1 MTDLKQAS
9 ILRHVYVC
17 PVVNIFGAKKG
28 IMYYNWNQ
36 DDQIYE
42 GKVLPE
48 PDSFAVILEQLGSLI
63 SNEGEY
69 FSHQT
74 ALFLLGLAPEPPST
88 LTIVSDHRR
97 RNRSI
102 NGFELVFVYHG
113 KTTSSYV
120 QTILFRGCRLQ
131 VSTIE
136 KTLVDLTKDTVYAP
150 PTSEMGSL
158 FCRVSYNTKLLL
170 NIARQTSD
178 SVIKRVS
185 LYLAWSGR
193 AAYHELPFKIFK
205 RTPIKLDPREA
216 DKLTW
221 NGLFFTRFPLA
232 LLQQPPDSPP
242 QDVENTTR
250 LWMELRSLPE
260 LCEKQLQANMIFI
273 RETPEPRINAI
284 IENYF
289 IEIFRNLDA
298 EKLHWLL
305 ANTLNARED
314 LEVPPLVPRL
324 LLSFIA
330 NRTDVLS
337 LRSDEISDWVSQN
350 LTAADIELAAAAIYF
365 GTLIGLEEEIV
376 ERFTQLS
383 SRFFYAGKFSLINFF
398 AENFLNRN
406 LTFSHNVYL
415 DISKTFSAQE
425 RYDDALQLLEEAKS
439 RYEEQPGSQL
449 GHLFY
454 ASALVLKRLGR
465 VDEAMTELF
474 LARESFIIDND
485 NESLARA
492 ENALG
497 NIYFSRG
504 RPQSARAHYLAGLHR
519 ARQSGNENLLAS
531 FLTNIGLV
539 EYDLGNFNKARAQLS
554 RAYGINR
561 QQENLWNASV
571 TGMGLGKIFLKMGQ
585 FFKAI
590 KIFREVLT
598 IREKKQNL
606 SGMYEIFSLL
616 AWICEILGKQ
626 AAAETYWHQ
635 AAAILTA
642 TSLEARACY
651 VGESLQAMNHVFNMR
666 LTEAE
671 SHYKQMICRA
681 VSKNASPV
689 QIGDCHFGLA
699 ASQLFQ
705 GKINEGF
712 ESLKTSQQYLN
723 GGHSRAQRLQIDLL
737 AALYFPERF
746 PEIKLEE
753 LIRHHIDSGSFD
765 PFWGHIAAPLQK
777 CGTAACIEYLQYH
790 ISKTPPS
797 TLKQMIA
804 RIGGLRDILE
814 KLQTENSRAGEFFT
828 LMTSNETATLHHDEY
843 VSWQKNYPGDHL
855 IFDAPAGLLIYGASQ
870 LRIKIGS
877 IPHNLLLQLF
887 IAQPHAVEVE
897 ALYRSAWGSIFDP
910 EYDQGAFKT
919 TVQRVKQLLKS
930 ICPSAR
936 IVRRKSRQSIRAVK
950 MSIAVPWILIFK

>member
-1 MTDLKQAS
+1 M
-9 ILRHVYVC
+9 
-17 PVVNIFGAKKG
+17 
-28 IMYYNWNQ
+28 
-36 DDQIYE
+36 
-42 GKVLPE
+42 PE
-48 PDSFAVILEQLGSLI
+48 PDSLAVTLEQLGSLI

-74 ALFLLGLAPEPPST
+74 ALFLLGLAPEPPTT

-97 RNRSI
+97 RNRTI
-102 NGFELVFVYHG
+102 NGFELIFVYHG
-113 KTTSSYV
+113 KTASSYT
-120 QTILFRGCRLQ
+120 QTILFRGNRLQ
-131 VSTIE
+131 VSTVE

-158 FCRVSYNTKLLL
+158 FCRISYNTKLLL
-170 NIARQTSD
+170 SIARQTSD

-205 RTPIKLDPREA
+205 RTPIKLDPRET

-221 NGLFFTRFPLA
+221 NGLFFTRFPLS

-242 QDVENTTR
+242 PDVENTTR

-260 LCEKQLQANMIFI
+260 LCDKQLQANMVFI

-289 IEIFRNLDA
+289 IEIFRNLDGD
-298 EKLHWLL
+298 KLNWLL
-305 ANTLNARED
+305 ANTLSARED

-324 LLSFIA
+324 LLGFIA
-330 NRTDVLS
+330 NRIDVLN
-337 LRSDEISDWVSQN
+337 LRADEISEWVDRN
-350 LTAADIELAAAAIYF
+350 LASNDLELAGAAIYF
-365 GTLIGLEEEIV
+365 GTLIGLEDEIV

-383 SRFFYAGKFSLINFF
+383 SRFFYAGKFNLINFF
-398 AENFLNRN
+398 AESFLNRD
-406 LTFSHNVYL
+406 LTFAHNVYL
-415 DISKTFSAQE
+415 DVSKTFTAQE
-425 RYDDALQLLEEAKS
+425 RYDDALQLLEEAKT
-439 RYEEQPGSQL
+439 RYEDQPGSLL

-474 LARESFIIDND
+474 LARESFIIEND

-504 RPQSARAHYLAGLHR
+504 RPQSARAHYLAGLYR
-519 ARQSGNENLLAS
+519 ARQAGNENLLAS

-539 EYDLGNFNKARAQLS
+539 EYDLGNFSKARAQLS
-554 RAYGINR
+554 RAYNMNR
-561 QQENLWNASV
+561 QQDNLWNASV

-590 KIFREVLT
+590 KIFREVLA

-616 AWICEILGKQ
+616 AWICELLGKQ

-635 AAAILTA
+635 ASSILASTN
-642 TSLEARACY
+642 LEARACY
-651 VGESLQAMNHVFNMR
+651 VGESLQAMSHIFNMR
-666 LTEAE
+666 LPEAE
-671 SHYKQMICRA
+671 KHYQQMIFRA

-699 ASQLFQ
+699 AAQLFQ
-705 GKINEGF
+705 RNYNTGL
-712 ESLKTSQQYLN
+712 ESLRISRQYL
-723 GGHSRAQRLQIDLL
+723 GSGHSRAQRLQIDLL
-737 AALYFPERF
+737 AALHLPEKFPE
-746 PEIKLEE
+746 LDLTD
-753 LIRHHIDSGSFD
+753 LIQQFIESGSFD
-765 PFWGHIAAPLQK
+765 PFWGHIAAKLQN
-777 CGTAACIEYLQYH
+777 CGKPAGLEYLQYH
-790 ISKTPPS
+790 ICKTPPS
-797 TLKQMIA
+797 MLKQLVM
-804 RIGGLRDILE
+804 RMPGLSDIIE

-828 LMTSNETATLHHDEY
+828 LMTSNETAALHHDEY
-843 VSWQKNYPGDHL
+843 VNWQKNYPASHL
-855 IFDAPAGLLIYGASQ
+855 IFDAPAGLLIHGESR
-870 LRIKIGS
+870 LRIKVGS

-950 MSIAVPWILIFK
+950 ISIAVPWILIFK

>member
-1 MTDLKQAS
+1 L
-9 ILRHVYVC
+9 
-17 PVVNIFGAKKG
+17 N
-28 IMYYNWNQ
+28 
-36 DDQIYE
+36 E
-42 GKVLPE
+42 GKALPE
-48 PDSFAVILEQLGSLI
+48 PDSFAVILEHLGSLI

-74 ALFLLGLAPEPPST
+74 ALFLLGLAPEPPTT

-97 RNRSI
+97 RNRTI

-113 KTTSSYV
+113 KTTASYI
-120 QTILFRGCRLQ
+120 QTILFRGYRLQ
-131 VSTIE
+131 VSTVE
-136 KTLVDLTKDTVYAP
+136 KTLIDLTKDTVYAP
-150 PTSEMGSL
+150 PTSEVGSL
-158 FCRVSYNTKLLL
+158 FCRVSYNTRLLL

-193 AAYHELPFKIFK
+193 AAYHELPFKLFK
-205 RTPIKLDPREA
+205 RTPIKLDPRETE
-216 DKLTW
+216 KLTW

-232 LLQQPPDSPP
+232 LLLQPPDAPP
-242 QDVENTTR
+242 ADVDNTTR

-260 LCEKQLQANMIFI
+260 LCEKQVQANMIFI

-289 IEIFRNLDA
+289 IEIFRNLDGD
-298 EKLHWLL
+298 KLYWLL
-305 ANTLNARED
+305 ANTLSARED
-314 LEVPPLVPRL
+314 LEFPPLVPRL

-330 NRTDVLS
+330 NRTDVLN
-337 LRSDEISDWVSQN
+337 LRADEISDWVTRN
-350 LTAADIELAAAAIYF
+350 LLSPDIELAGAAIYF
-365 GTLIGLEEEIV
+365 GTLIGFEEEVV

-406 LTFSHNVYL
+406 MTFAHNVYL

-425 RYDDALQLLEEAKS
+425 RYDEALQLLEEAKT
-439 RYEEQPGSQL
+439 RYEDQPGSRL

-474 LARESFIIDND
+474 LARESFIIDDD

-504 RPQSARAHYLAGLHR
+504 RPQSARAHYLAGLQH
-519 ARQSGNENLLAS
+519 ARQSGSEQLLAS

-539 EYDLGNFNKARAQLS
+539 EYDLGNFSKARAQLS
-554 RAYGINR
+554 RAYNLNR

-585 FFKAI
+585 FFKAM

-635 AAAILTA
+635 ASTLLAS

-651 VGESLQAMNHVFNMR
+651 VGESLQAMNHIFNMR
-666 LTEAE
+666 LIEAE
-671 SHYKQMICRA
+671 NHYQQMICRA

-699 ASQLFQ
+699 AAQLFQ
-705 GKINEGF
+705 EHINEGCA
-712 ESLKTSQQYLN
+712 SLKISQQYL
-723 GGHSRAQRLQIDLL
+723 GSGHSRAQRQQIDLL
-737 AALYFPERF
+737 AALYFPEKF
-746 PEIKLEE
+746 PDLKLED
-753 LIRHHIDSGSFD
+753 LIQQYIVSGSYD
-765 PFWGHIAAPLQK
+765 PFWGHIAARLQN
-777 CGTAACIEYLQYH
+777 CGKAAGLDYLEYH

-797 TLKQMIA
+797 TLKQLISRIA
-804 RIGGLRDILE
+804 GLKDLVE
-814 KLQTENSRAGEFFT
+814 KMQTEHNRAGEFFT
-828 LMTSNETATLHHDEY
+828 LIASNETATMHHDEY
-843 VSWQKNYPGDHL
+843 INWQKNYPADHL
-855 IFDAPAGLLIYGASQ
+855 IFDAPAGLLVYGGSR
-870 LRIKIGS
+870 LHIKIGS

-887 IAQPHAVEVE
+887 IAQPHAVEAE
-897 ALYRSAWGSIFDP
+897 GLYRSAWGSVFDP

-919 TVQRVKQLLKS
+919 TVQRVKQLLQS

-950 MSIAVPWILIFK
+950 LSIAVPWILIFK